1 MTPEEFLEQM
11 KVIVGRHDYDKEDI
25 HRCMDRLM
33 CMLLRE
39 LGYEEG
45 VEFFENTPKWYA

>member
-11 KVIVGRHDYDKEDI
+11 KMIADRCSDDKEDL
-25 HRCMDRLM
+25 HKSMDRLM

-39 LGYEEG
+39 LGYENG
-45 VEFFENTPKWYA
+45 VEFFENAPKWYS